1 MHQHH
6 EVLKARTNL
15 APLNLSPKTLS
26 KRNPLIQFL
35 MIGTISKQNISFDNR
50 IGHWLYLRTTTPKS
64 PTYGTWM
71 HPVRKYS
78 ILRASS
84 KLRLPPSTL
93 NKWEY
98 APGVDGKWLPIHG
111 PSSRVMYMH
120 SHTPLN
126 MIQSSILL
134 FQRHL
139 LWYSYYDKVYSTP
152 RTPRCWIYPPCS
164 I

>member
-1 MHQHH
+1 MHQHR
-6 EVLKARTNL
+6 EVLKAIE
-15 APLNLSPKTLS
+15 PTLPPS
-26 KRNPLIQFL
+26 TYP
-35 MIGTISKQNISFDNR
+35 QNIVEE
-50 IGHWLYLRTTTPKS
+50 KS
-64 PTYGTWM
+64 TYQIPIDRNDFQTKYFIRQSTWSLALSTYYDTIVVYGTWM

-78 ILRASS
+78 NLRASS

-111 PSSRVMYMH
+111 PSSRVMYMY